1 MTCKE
6 QEFKLRVVGGLDFY
20 EVSSTFIKGLEEHQT
35 YKACFWAFVLLQ
47 SGYYKHIWK
56 HLAIYASQLES
67 NQIIEISA
75 LRNCFDLN
83 TTAKD
88 RKMEEGFCYIC
99 RAIIDLCDDKENTVE
114 MTKKIIKKYC
124 SGYWSELLP
133 AS

>member
-20 EVSSTFIKGLEEHQT
+20 EVSSAFIKGLEERQT
-35 YKACFWAFVLLQ
+35 YEACFWAFVLLQ

-114 MTKKIIKKYC
+114 MTEKIIKKYC

>member
-20 EVSSTFIKGLEEHQT
+20 EVSSAFIEGLEEHQA
-35 YKACFWAFVLLQ
+35 YEACFWAFVLLQ

-56 HLAIYASQLES
+56 HLAIYASQVES

-99 RAIIDLCDDKENTVE
+99 RAIIILCGSKTSTKDLI
-114 MTKKIIKKYC
+114 KITINKYC
-124 SGYWSELLP
+124 NHQW
-133 AS
+133 

>member
-20 EVSSTFIKGLEEHQT
+20 EVSSAFIKGLEERQT
-35 YKACFWAFVLLQ
+35 YEACFWAFVLLQ

-88 RKMEEGFCYIC
+88 LKMEEGFCYIC

-114 MTKKIIKKYC
+114 MTEKIIKKYC

>member
-20 EVSSTFIKGLEEHQT
+20 EVSSAFIKGLEEHQT
-35 YKACFWAFVLLQ
+35 YEACFWAFVLLQ

-99 RAIIDLCDDKENTVE
+99 RAIIILCGSKTSTKDLI
-114 MTKKIIKKYC
+114 KITINKYC
-124 SGYWSELLP
+124 NHQW
-133 AS
+133 